1 MSEKVAGCR
10 DKKKKASGRAD
21 ASIKEWCV
29 LYNENAAYPETAYS
43 YDDIDQEQIRLH
55 PNVRVVIVTNTPYE
69 EISIPKNAQYVL
81 VTFATSPENIKAAAA
96 VLFGKMTPEGVW
108 PLSVKKEAP
117 ERTEKEL
124 KNSAETR

>member
-10 DKKKKASGRAD
+10 DKKKKASGRAA
-21 ASIKEWCV
+21 ASIKDWCV
-29 LYNENAAYPETAYS
+29 RYNEKAAYPETAYS
-43 YDDIDQEQIRLH
+43 YDDIDRGRL
-55 PNVRVVIVTNTPYE
+55 
-69 EISIPKNAQYVL
+69 
-81 VTFATSPENIKAAAA
+81 PEP
-96 VLFGKMTPEGVW
+96 FRTMTPEGVW